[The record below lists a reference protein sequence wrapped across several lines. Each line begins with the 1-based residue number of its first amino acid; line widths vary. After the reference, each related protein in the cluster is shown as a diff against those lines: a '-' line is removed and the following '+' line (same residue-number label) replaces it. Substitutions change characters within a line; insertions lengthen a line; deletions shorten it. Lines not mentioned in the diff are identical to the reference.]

1 MPVYE
6 RETVVG
12 APFEEVWAF
21 HSHHSGLEAL
31 TPDWM
36 HLRVETAVGPDGE
49 PDPETLEPGATIEST
64 IAPFGV
70 APRQRWVSRIVAR
83 EEREGTATFSDE
95 MVRGPFP
102 KWVHT
107 HTFEAVD
114 GGAASESSGT
124 SSERSSDGGTRIHDR
139 VEYELPVV
147 RGLLGPLGSIGFEP
161 MFRYRHRKTKE
172 LLE

>member
-6 RETVVG
+6 RETVVE
-12 APFEEVWAF
+12 APFEDVWDF
-21 HSHHSGLEAL
+21 HSRSSGLEAL

-36 HLRVETAVGPDGE
+36 HLRVESAVGPDGE
-49 PDPETLEPGATIEST
+49 LDPEILETGSKIEST

-70 APRQRWVSRIVAR
+70 APRQRWISYIAAR
-83 EEREGTATFSDE
+83 EHGDGEAMFRDE
-95 MVRGPFP
+95 MTRGPFP
-102 KWVHT
+102 HWVHT

-114 GGAASESSGT
+114 GG
-124 SSERSSDGGTRIHDR
+124 TRIHDH

-147 RGLLGPLGSIGFEP
+147 RGLLGPLGNLGFEP
-161 MFRYRHRKTKE
+161 MFRHRHKTTRE

>member
-6 RETVVG
+6 RETVVD
-12 APFEEVWAF
+12 ARFEKVWDF
-21 HSHHSGLEAL
+21 HSRSSGLEAL

-36 HLRVETAVGPDGE
+36 NLRVESAVGPDGE
-49 PDPETLEPGATIEST
+49 LDPEILETGSKVEST

-70 APRQRWVSRIVAR
+70 APRQRWISYIVAR
-83 EEREGTATFSDE
+83 EEGDGEAMFRDE
-95 MVRGPFP
+95 MLRGPFP

-107 HTFEAVD
+107 HTFEAVE
-114 GGAASESSGT
+114 GRT
-124 SSERSSDGGTRIHDR
+124 LIHDH

-147 RGLLGPLGSIGFEP
+147 RGLLGPLGWIGFEP
-161 MFRYRHRKTKE
+161 MFRHRHKTTKQ

>member
-6 RETVVG
+6 RETVVD

-36 HLRVETAVGPDGE
+36 HLRVESAVGPDGE
-49 PDPETLEPGATIEST
+49 PDPETLETGSKIVST
-64 IAPFGV
+64 IVPFGV
-70 APRQRWVSRIVAR
+70 APRQRWISYVAAR
-83 EEREGTATFSDE
+83 EEGDGTAMFRDE
-95 MVRGPFP
+95 MMRGPFP

-114 GGAASESSGT
+114 GG
-124 SSERSSDGGTRIHDR
+124 TRVHDR

-147 RGLLGPLGSIGFEP
+147 RGLLGPLGWIGFEP
-161 MFRYRHRKTKE
+161 MFRYRHRKTRE

>member
-6 RETVVG
+6 RETVVD
-12 APFEEVWAF
+12 APFEAVWDF
-21 HSHHSGLEAL
+21 HSRPSGLEAL

-36 HLRVETAVGPDGE
+36 HLRVESAVGPDGD
-49 PDPETLEPGATIEST
+49 PDPDVLDTGSKIEST

-70 APRQRWVSRIVAR
+70 APRQRWVSYIAAR
-83 EEREGTATFSDE
+83 EESDGEGVFRDE
-95 MVRGPFP
+95 MMRGPFP

-114 GGAASESSGT
+114 GG
-124 SSERSSDGGTRIHDR
+124 TRIHDH

-147 RGLLGPLGSIGFEP
+147 RGLLGPLGWVGFEP
-161 MFRYRHRKTKE
+161 MFRHRHRKTKE